1 MEENVI
7 FDTTTFPNIN
17 VTINSMNNDK
27 EYDLFINKWKELYD
41 TYNKNFNLFIDTKN
55 LTLNNVS
62 LLNAYK
68 IPVFINYLKKNKP
81 KFLIKTIIYVYS
93 KSILNI
99 FKMIF
104 KIQKPISNVY
114 IILNTEDIKSNKTY
128 FFKNE

>member
-1 MEENVI
+1 MEESVI
-7 FDTTTFPNIN
+7 FDTTNFPNIS
-17 VTINSMNNDK
+17 VVINSMNNEK
-27 EYDLFINKWKELYD
+27 EYNLFIGKWGELYNI
-41 TYNKNFNLFIDTKN
+41 YNKNFNLFIDTKN

-68 IPVFINYLKKNKP
+68 IPYFISDLKKNKP
-81 KFLIKTIIYVYS
+81 RLLKKTVIHVYS

-114 IILNTEDIKSNKTY
+114 IILNTDDVKSNKTY
-128 FFKNE
+128 VFKNE